1 MLQQLLGKLLRNSED
16 RFAPSSSCDLV
27 SIENELTSRLI
38 SEQVIQRLPWE
49 AVAILKSTPVSRIP
63 SLHMLHC
70 LAMKHG
76 LVANRIPAPSTDL
89 KLRNKVIE
97 VNPKLTFY
105 VVNPESN
112 LPGTQERMQPILEEI
127 WGKNSGVVGVAPA
140 ELQIKES
147 LTQQDLFL

>member
-1 MLQQLLGKLLRNSED
+1 MFLK
-16 RFAPSSSCDLV
+16 
-27 SIENELTSRLI
+27 
-38 SEQVIQRLPWE
+38 QVIQRLPWE
-49 AVAILKSTPVSRIP
+49 AVAILRSTPVSRIP
-63 SLHMLHC
+63 SLHMLHW

-76 LVANRIPAPSTDL
+76 LVSKTITAPATDL
-89 KLRNKVIE
+89 KPPTKVIE
-97 VNPKLTFY
+97 VNPRLTFY

-147 LTQQDLFL
+147 LTQRDLFL